1 MTSISW
7 ANFTEKYLWEKMSKY
22 GKKCQ
27 NLSKKVKLCQK
38 MSKFVKKS
46 QIMSKNV
53 KICQK
58 CQNIIQKILK
68 SLKKKKCYKFFF
80 NKLITSFNKKII
92 IKLINLYLFSFQ

>member
-1 MTSISW
+1 MKNI
-7 ANFTEKYLWEKMSKY
+7 Y

-27 NLSKKVKLCQK
+27 NMAKNIKIYQ
-38 MSKFVKKS
+38 KKS

-92 IKLINLYLFSFQ
+92 IKLINLFLFSFQ